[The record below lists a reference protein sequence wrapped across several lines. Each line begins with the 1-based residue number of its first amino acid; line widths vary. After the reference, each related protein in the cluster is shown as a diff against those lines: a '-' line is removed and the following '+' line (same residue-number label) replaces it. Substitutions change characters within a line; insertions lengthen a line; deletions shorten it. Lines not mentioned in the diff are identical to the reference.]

1 MMSCDIS
8 NRCIYSILF
17 LLGLSVL
24 NATIAAQAAVVKTSY
39 SAITANN
46 SPIWIAKERGFFS
59 KNQLDLQ
66 LILIESGTTSIQA
79 LIAGET
85 QIAQMGGGSVLS
97 SRLAGADVVAIA
109 GLENRLAFTL
119 VAQKNIKSP
128 AQLRGGRLAISRFGS
143 ASDLGAR
150 LILQR
155 LGVIPEKEVSILQ
168 VGGTSTRLAAL
179 AKGSIEATVL
189 TPEFSLLAK
198 KQGFTIL
205 ATPLSVKI
213 DFPQNGI
220 AVTRPFLSSQPGTVT
235 QFLKAIIEGIHF
247 YKNNRDESIRIMG
260 KYLSI
265 QDHETL
271 EDIYELYK
279 SIFQPLPFCSVEGM
293 QTLLTWMAQKDP
305 RAAEAK
311 AEQFVDSGIL
321 KEIEKSGFVSRLY
334 LK

>member
-1 MMSCDIS
+1 MSCDIS
-8 NRCIYSILF
+8 KRYALSILF
-17 LLGLSVL
+17 ALGLSVL
-24 NATIAAQAAVVKTSY
+24 NATIAAQGAVVKTSY

-150 LILQR
+150 LILQQ

-198 KQGFTIL
+198 KQGFTTL

-220 AVTRPFLSSQPGTVT
+220 AVTRPFLSSQPGAVT

-260 KYLSI
+260 KYLNI